1 MRFDSYHPAINFIFF
16 GAALAMT
23 VFFNHPVFLVISYLT
38 SFAYSVKLSGRKTVV
53 FNLILIPLM
62 AAWALWYSSYNH
74 FGVTELSVNLIGNTV
89 TVESLVYGGVIAV
102 IAASVIMWFSCIH
115 TIISTDKVIYL
126 FGKVSPRFSL
136 YFSILLRMVPHI
148 KARAKKI
155 SAAQRCIG
163 RGARQGNLFRRM
175 HNFFRIMSIIITW
188 TLESFAETSDSMRSR
203 GYTLKGRTAFSI
215 YRFDNR
221 DRSFVT
227 GIFWCLIVIL
237 MGVLLDQTRILY
249 NPEIIMNRITPVS
262 IIFYAAYAAVCLLP
276 MALQMAGEYRF
287 KKLREGI
294 TDESP

>member
-136 YFSILLRMVPHI
+136 YCSILLRMVPHI
-148 KARAKKI
+148 KERTKKI
-155 SAAQRCIG
+155 SSAQRCIG
-163 RGARQGNLFRRM
+163 RGVCQGNLFRRM